1 MRPPDGNLP
10 QRLQQNTKESAADA
24 MSYMTLP
31 AGSRDYIT
39 LNPSKAIPRLVNFAD
54 VSSIITCMH
63 VVALGF
69 HGHPARVARRQGSFV
84 RYRHVRYGYLETT
97 SEVEALKEDR
107 IRFCLWETT
116 GMKLSSCANLRIL
129 HRRSLFAE
137 VCAGEA
143 GENICMCGDRA
154 GRGHRVC
161 IGTSHQIIQQ

>member
-1 MRPPDGNLP
+1 
-10 QRLQQNTKESAADA
+10 
-24 MSYMTLP
+24 
-31 AGSRDYIT
+31 
-39 LNPSKAIPRLVNFAD
+39 
-54 VSSIITCMH
+54 MH

-69 HGHPARVARRQGSFV
+69 HGDPARVARRQGSFV

-116 GMKLSSCANLRIL
+116 GMKLSSCANLRTL

-161 IGTSHQIIQQ
+161 IGTSDHTTMVAVAVAVVVRFGIRDGAGEHKYEFIYDEG